1 MKSIEL
7 DHKNTLFS
15 QFSIKIVI
23 LTQYSYLMRKTKLGN
38 FDSLFQIL
46 NPFWNDVLAG
56 SPDTEQ

>member
-7 DHKNTLFS
+7 DHKNTLF
-15 QFSIKIVI
+15 FSFIKIVI